1 MKPVFLFAFFAGS
14 AAACGATVDPVRPID
29 GGQRQD
35 AAQDSD
41 ATGPSDAAADRQL
54 PMLPDGSAFCTAQ
67 AMRQSRCDAGAFDT
81 NACLLNERCIDQGFR
96 SEANALYQTCMN
108 ARACGV
114 SNDSCIASTEAT
126 YGTISTNFRA
136 SCLSKLSACQ
146 DAGTSFLDDNCFT
159 FGILTDDLRIKWAA
173 CVAKPCAEV
182 NACFKSAVA
191 ELGCK

>member
-1 MKPVFLFAFFAGS
+1 MKCNVSLALFAVAV
-14 AAACGATVDPVRPID
+14 AACGTTLVGPVPID

-35 AAQDSD
+35 AAQDLD

-54 PMLPDGSAFCTAQ
+54 PVLPDGSAFCAAQ

-81 NACLLNERCIDQGFR
+81 NACLLNERCTDQGFR
-96 SEANALYQTCMN
+96 SEANALYQMCMN

-126 YGTISTNFRA
+126 YGTISTDFRA
-136 SCLSKLSACQ
+136 SCLSKRSACQ

-159 FGILTDDLRIKWAA
+159 FGILTDDLRVQWAA

-182 NACFKSAVA
+182 NACFKSVVA
-191 ELGCK
+191 ALGCK